1 MRWRLEAELLA
12 AGDVVAGECWPLLLG
27 LCAEAAGVAGD
38 AAGDAAPAWAIPA
51 ARPIP
56 GDDARRGRGFRPT
69 LMPP

>member
-12 AGDVVAGECWPLLLG
+12 AGDAVAGECWSLLLG

-38 AAGDAAPAWAIPA
+38 AAGDAAPA